1 MTYVRIFVIV
11 LGLLQTYATFP
22 TKSDLTIYIEIFWD
36 DVISKLPRL
45 LTENYYVLCTRFAI
59 KTIPLISAVF
69 SPDIDEKIESFCI
82 LRFSPTSTTDVIESC
97 IFCCKFFGFCS
108 CECCKQEY
116 TCLSPFLE

>member
-45 LTENYYVLCTRFAI
+45 LTENYYVLRTRFAI

-69 SPDIDEKIESFCI
+69 SPDINLNHFASLDFH
-82 LRFSPTSTTDVIESC
+82 
-97 IFCCKFFGFCS
+97 
-108 CECCKQEY
+108 Q
-116 TCLSPFLE
+116 

>member
-11 LGLLQTYATFP
+11 LGLFP
-22 TKSDLTIYIEIFWD
+22 TKSDLAIYIEIFWD

-108 CECCKQEY
+108 RECCKQEY
-116 TCLSPFLE
+116 GYDMIWSP